1 MELTPTAP
9 PSAGRGRRIA
19 TAIRRPRTQIW
30 FLLPALL
37 LYGCFF
43 ILPTL
48 ASYWLAMYDWSGLGP
63 LGDFIGF
70 GNFRRVFEDAE
81 FRRAALHNVWIFAA
95 LFVMTNTASLFLAV
109 LLDRRSWMRG
119 PYRAIIFLPYILS
132 PVVTGFIF
140 EVLLSPNI
148 GIVNPALEAVGL
160 GSLQHTW
167 LADPNTALAA
177 IILALAWQWN
187 ALATVIFMAGL
198 QNVPPEMR
206 EAAVTD
212 GATQFGVFRHVT
224 LPYLAPA
231 FTVVNVLLAIFAFRV
246 FDLVYVIGG
255 AIGAPNG
262 ATLVMGTVIYG
273 NAFGKGSFLDVTTHM
288 SYAMAQGIVLF
299 VLLGLVAAGLLL
311 YLSRRER
318 RVY

>member
-1 MELTPTAP
+1 LELTPVG
-9 PSAGRGRRIA
+9 SATTGRGRRVA
-19 TAIRRPRTQIW
+19 NAIRRPRPHVW
-30 FLLPALL
+30 FLLPAVA
-37 LYGCFF
+37 LYVAFF

-63 LGDFIGF
+63 IGSFIGF
-70 GNFRRVFEDAE
+70 ENFQKVFVDAE
-81 FRRAALHNVWIFAA
+81 FRRAALHNVWIFIA
-95 LFVMTNTASLFLAV
+95 LFVMTNTLSLFLAI
-109 LLDRRSWMRG
+109 LLDRKSWMRG

-140 EVLLSPNI
+140 EILLSPNI
-148 GIVNPALEAVGL
+148 GVVNPALEAVGL

-177 IILALAWQWN
+177 IIIALAWQWN

-198 QNVPPEMR
+198 QNVPQDMR
-206 EAAVTD
+206 EAAVID
-212 GATQFGVFRHVT
+212 GATTRNVFRHVT

-231 FTVVNVLLAIFAFRV
+231 FTVVNVLLAIFAFRA

-262 ATLVMGTVIYG
+262 STLVMGTVIYG
-273 NAFGKGSFLDVTTHM
+273 NAFGKGSYVDTTRM

-299 VLLGLVAAGLLL
+299 VILGAVAAILLV

>member
-1 MELTPTAP
+1 MTSDARASLP
-9 PSAGRGRRIA
+9 RGRRVA
-19 TAIRRPRTQIW
+19 KAIRRPRPHIW
-30 FLLPALL
+30 FLLPAVA
-37 LYGCFF
+37 LYVAFF
-43 ILPTL
+43 IVPTL
-48 ASYWLAMYDWSGLGP
+48 ASYWLALYDWSGLGP
-63 LGDFIGF
+63 LGDFIGID
-70 GNFRRVFEDAE
+70 NFRRVFEDGE
-81 FRRAALHNVWIFAA
+81 FRSAALHNVWIFIA
-95 LFVMTNTASLFLAV
+95 LFVMTNTLSLFLAI
-109 LLDRRSWMRG
+109 LLDRKSWLRG
-119 PYRAIIFLPYILS
+119 PYRAIIFLPYVLS

-148 GIVNPALEAVGL
+148 GVLNPGLEAVGL

-167 LADPNTALAA
+167 LADPSTALAA
-177 IILALAWQWN
+177 ITVALAWQWN

-198 QNVPPEMR
+198 QNVPPEMK

-212 GATQFGVFRHVT
+212 GATTLNVFRHVT

-231 FTVVNVLLAIFAFRV
+231 FTVVNVLLAIFAFRA

-273 NAFGKGSFLDVTTHM
+273 NAFGKGSYVDTTQM

-299 VLLGLVAAGLLL
+299 VFLGLVSAVLLV

>member
-1 MELTPTAP
+1 MELTPDVPAAAP
-9 PSAGRGRRIA
+9 RGRRIA
-19 TAIRRPRTQIW
+19 KAIRRPRPHIW
-30 FLLPALL
+30 FLLPAVV
-37 LYGCFF
+37 LYLGFF

-63 LGDFIGF
+63 IGDFVGLQ
-70 GNFRRVFEDAE
+70 NFRRVFEDHE
-81 FRRAALHNVWIFAA
+81 FRQSALHNVWIFIA
-95 LFVMTNTASLFLAV
+95 LLVMTNTVSLFLAV
-109 LLDRRSWMRG
+109 LLDRKSWLRG

-140 EVLLSPNI
+140 EILLSPNI
-148 GIVNPALEAVGL
+148 GVVNPGLEAIGL
-160 GSLQHTW
+160 GALQHTW

-177 IILALAWQWN
+177 ITVALAWQWN

-212 GATQFGVFRHVT
+212 GASTVRVFRHVT

-231 FTVVNVLLAIFAFRV
+231 FTVVNVLLAIFAFRA

-273 NAFGKGSFLDVTTHM
+273 NAFGKGSYVDTTRM

-299 VLLGLVAAGLLL
+299 VILGVVAAMLLL

>member
-1 MELTPTAP
+1 MELTPDAP
-9 PSAGRGRRIA
+9 ARASRGRRIA
-19 TAIRRPRTQIW
+19 RAIRRPRSQFW
-30 FLLPALL
+30 FLLPAAV
-37 LYGCFF
+37 LYGGFF

-63 LGDFIGF
+63 IGDFIGLQ
-70 GNFRRVFEDAE
+70 NFRRVFEDHE
-81 FRRAALHNVWIFAA
+81 FRQAALHNVWIFLA
-95 LFVMTNTASLFLAV
+95 LVVMTNTVSLFLAIM
-109 LLDRRSWMRG
+109 LDRKSWLRG

-140 EVLLSPNI
+140 EILLSPNI
-148 GIVNPALEAVGL
+148 GVVNPGLEAVGL

-167 LADPNTALAA
+167 LADPSTALPA
-177 IILALAWQWN
+177 IIVALAWQWN

-212 GATQFGVFRHVT
+212 GASTLRVFRHVT

-231 FTVVNVLLAIFAFRV
+231 FTVVNVLLAIFAFRA

-273 NAFGKGSFLDVTTHM
+273 NAFGKGSYVDTTRM

-299 VLLGLVAAGLLL
+299 VILGVVAAILLL

>member
-1 MELTPTAP
+1 LDLTPDVPATVP
-9 PSAGRGRRIA
+9 RGRRVA
-19 TAIRRPRTQIW
+19 KAIRRPRPHIW
-30 FLLPALL
+30 FLLPAVA
-37 LYGCFF
+37 LYLAFF
-43 ILPTL
+43 IVPTL

-63 LGDFIGF
+63 IGEFIGLD
-70 GNFRRVFEDAE
+70 NFKRVFEDGE
-81 FRRAALHNVWIFAA
+81 FRSAALHNVWIFIA
-95 LFVMTNTASLFLAV
+95 LFVMTNTLSLFLAV
-109 LLDRRSWMRG
+109 LLDRKSWMRG

-148 GIVNPALEAVGL
+148 GVVNPGLEAVGL
-160 GSLQHTW
+160 GALQHTW
-167 LADPNTALAA
+167 LADPSTALAA
-177 IILALAWQWN
+177 ITVALAWQWN

-198 QNVPPEMR
+198 QNVPPEMK

-212 GATQFGVFRHVT
+212 GATTMGVFRHVT

-231 FTVVNVLLAIFAFRV
+231 FTVVNVLLAIFAFRA

-273 NAFGKGSFLDVTTHM
+273 NAFGKGSYVDTTQM

-299 VLLGLVAAGLLL
+299 VFLGVVAAVLLV

>member
-1 MELTPTAP
+1 LDLTPDVPATVP
-9 PSAGRGRRIA
+9 RGRRVA
-19 TAIRRPRTQIW
+19 KAIRRPRPHIW
-30 FLLPALL
+30 FLLPAVA
-37 LYGCFF
+37 LYLAFF

-63 LGDFIGF
+63 IGEFIGLD
-70 GNFRRVFEDAE
+70 NFKRVFEDGE
-81 FRRAALHNVWIFAA
+81 FRSAALHNVWIFIA
-95 LFVMTNTASLFLAV
+95 LFVMTNTLSLFLAV
-109 LLDRRSWMRG
+109 LLDRKSWMRG

-148 GIVNPALEAVGL
+148 GVVNPGLEAVGL
-160 GSLQHTW
+160 GALQHTW
-167 LADPNTALAA
+167 LADPSTALAA
-177 IILALAWQWN
+177 ITVALAWQWN

-198 QNVPPEMR
+198 QNVPPEMK

-212 GATQFGVFRHVT
+212 GATTMGVFRHVT

-231 FTVVNVLLAIFAFRV
+231 FTVVNVLLAIFAFRA

-273 NAFGKGSFLDVTTHM
+273 NAFGKGSYVDTTQM

-299 VLLGLVAAGLLL
+299 VFLGVVAAVLLV

>member
-1 MELTPTAP
+1 LTPDVPATVP
-9 PSAGRGRRIA
+9 RGRRVA
-19 TAIRRPRTQIW
+19 KAIRRPRPHIW
-30 FLLPALL
+30 FLLPAVA
-37 LYGCFF
+37 LYLAFF
-43 ILPTL
+43 IVPTL

-63 LGDFIGF
+63 IGEFIGLD
-70 GNFRRVFEDAE
+70 NFKRVFEDGE
-81 FRRAALHNVWIFAA
+81 FRSAALHNVWIFIA
-95 LFVMTNTASLFLAV
+95 LFVMTNTLSLFLAV
-109 LLDRRSWMRG
+109 LLDRKSWMRG

-148 GIVNPALEAVGL
+148 GVVNPGLEAVGL
-160 GSLQHTW
+160 GALQHTW
-167 LADPNTALAA
+167 LADPSTALAA
-177 IILALAWQWN
+177 ITVALAWQWN

-198 QNVPPEMR
+198 QNVPPEMK

-212 GATQFGVFRHVT
+212 GATTMGVFRHVT

-231 FTVVNVLLAIFAFRV
+231 FTVVNVLLAIFAFRA

-273 NAFGKGSFLDVTTHM
+273 NAFGKGSYVDTTQM

-299 VLLGLVAAGLLL
+299 VFLGVVAAVLLV

>member
-1 MELTPTAP
+1 
-9 PSAGRGRRIA
+9 
-19 TAIRRPRTQIW
+19 
-30 FLLPALL
+30 
-37 LYGCFF
+37 
-43 ILPTL
+43 
-48 ASYWLAMYDWSGLGP
+48 MYDWSGLGP
-63 LGDFIGF
+63 IGNFIGVE
-70 GNFRRVFEDAE
+70 NFRRVFVDDE
-81 FRRAALHNVWIFAA
+81 FRRAALHNVWIFLA
-95 LFVMTNTASLFLAV
+95 LFVLTNTVSLFLAI
-109 LLDRRSWMRG
+109 LLDRKSWLRG
-119 PYRAIIFLPYILS
+119 PYRALIFLPYVLS

-148 GIVNPALEAVGL
+148 GVVNPALDAVGL

-167 LADPNTALAA
+167 LADPNTALPV
-177 IILALAWQWN
+177 IIIALAWQWN

-212 GATQFGVFRHVT
+212 GASSLRVFRHVT

-246 FDLVYVIGG
+246 FDLVYVIAG

-273 NAFGKGSFLDVTTHM
+273 NAFGKGSYLDATTKM

-299 VLLGLVAAGLLL
+299 VILGLIAGILLI
-311 YLSRRER
+311 YLSIRER
-318 RVY
+318 RVH